1 MGSNV
6 SSHVRKNSRSGAPPL
21 FSDEGAKR
29 GPAASLADG
38 LLMDRDDDE
47 ARADERSVPQAPVA
61 PSMGPALETVNAP
74 MERANV
80 DGRVLGISG
89 LAIGLGLVSAL
100 IARLLTALIGIITNL
115 AFYGRWSTTFASPAN
130 NHLGWAVLV
139 VPVVGGLVVGVMA
152 RYGSKA
158 IRGHGIPEA
167 MEQVLFNES
176 RIPAR
181 VTFLKP
187 LSAAVS
193 IGTGGPF
200 GAEGPIIATGGALG
214 SFIGQVLRVSAQ
226 ERKTLLAAGAAAGM
240 SATFGSPVSAV
251 LLAIELL
258 LFEYRLRSIVPV
270 ALASAAACGA
280 HVALVGAEPAFTM
293 PAVASPSGAALAIY
307 VGMGVLAG
315 VASMLVTRAVYAV
328 EDAFEKLPIHWMWW
342 PALGGIVVGAV
353 GWLSPHTMGVGYDN
367 IDRILQGGLVG
378 QAVVVFCLLKF
389 VSWSLSLGTGTSGG
403 TLAPLF
409 TLGGGLGSV
418 LGTAAVWAF
427 PSAGVDV
434 RIAALVGMAALFA
447 GASRALLASVVFAFE
462 TTRQPMGLLPLLG
475 GCTAAYLV
483 SAMLMRH
490 SIMTEKIARRGARV
504 VSDYVADFLD
514 QVLVSD
520 VAAAPVVVVRAD
532 DTLEHVRAWMSSHS
546 EGSSHQGFPVV
557 DDDDRLVGVV
567 TRRDLIELEK
577 TSGTVREALKR
588 PPSVVYDDSSLRD
601 AVDHMARENI
611 GRLPVVSRSE
621 PDRVIG
627 IVTRS
632 DVIGAHLR
640 RLDGE
645 VLGEPRYRLGR
656 GRAMLLGPSRA

>member
-1 MGSNV
+1 VTG
-6 SSHVRKNSRSGAPPL
+6 H
-21 FSDEGAKR
+21 
-29 GPAASLADG
+29 
-38 LLMDRDDDE
+38 DDDE
-47 ARADERSVPQAPVA
+47 SRARERSAPGLPIA
-61 PSMGPALETVNAP
+61 PSMRLALDAVNAP
-74 MERANV
+74 IDRSSV
-80 DGRVLGISG
+80 DRRVLGISG
-89 LAIGLGLVSAL
+89 LAVGLGFVAAV
-100 IARLLTALIGIITNL
+100 IARLLTSLIGLITNL
-115 AFYGRWSTTFASPAN
+115 AFHGRWSTTFASPAGN
-130 NHLGWAVLV
+130 DLGWLV
-139 VPVVGGLVVGVMA
+139 VGVPVVGGLIVGVMA
-152 RYGSKA
+152 RYGSKS

-214 SFIGQVLRVSAQ
+214 SFVGQVLRVSAE

-251 LLAIELL
+251 LLAVELL

-280 HVALVGAEPAFTM
+280 HVALVGPDPAFTM
-293 PAVASPSGAALAIY
+293 PTVVAPTGYALAIY
-307 VGMGVLAG
+307 VGMGVVAG

-328 EDAFEKLPIHWMWW
+328 EDAFEKLPMHWMWW
-342 PALGGIVVGAV
+342 PAMGGVVVGVV

-367 IDRILQGGLVG
+367 IDRILQGDMTVG
-378 QAVVVFCLLKF
+378 AVLVFCSLKL
-389 VSWSLSLGTGTSGG
+389 VSWSVSLGTGTSGG

-409 TLGGGLGSV
+409 TIGGGLGSA
-418 LGTAAVWAF
+418 LGAAAIWAV

-434 RIAALVGMAALFA
+434 RVAALVGMAALFA

-475 GCTAAYLV
+475 GCTTSYLV
-483 SAMLMRH
+483 SAMLMRN

-514 QVLVSD
+514 QVMVSE

-532 DTLEHVRAWMSSHS
+532 DTLEQVRAWMATHA

-557 DDDDRLVGVV
+557 DDDDRLVGVI
-567 TRRDLIELEK
+567 TRRDLLDPGENA
-577 TSGTVREALKR
+577 TTVRGVVKR
-588 PPSVVYDDSSLRD
+588 PAAVVFDDSSLRD
-601 AVDHMARENI
+601 VADHMARENV
-611 GRLPVVSRSE
+611 GRLPVVARDD

-632 DVIGAHLR
+632 DVIAAHAR
-640 RLDGE
+640 RLDRE
-645 VLGEPRYRLGR
+645 HLREPYYRLPR
-656 GRAMLLGPSRA
+656 TRATATPRT

>member
-1 MGSNV
+1 M
-6 SSHVRKNSRSGAPPL
+6 
-21 FSDEGAKR
+21 E
-29 GPAASLADG
+29 
-38 LLMDRDDDE
+38 RDDEE
-47 ARADERSVPQAPVA
+47 ARISERLAPRLPVA
-61 PSMGPALETVNAP
+61 PSMGPALETVNVP
-74 MERANV
+74 LERASV
-80 DGRVLGISG
+80 DKRVLGVSG
-89 LAIGLGLVSAL
+89 LAIGLGLITAV
-100 IARLLTALIGIITNL
+100 IARLLTALIGLITNL
-115 AFYGRWSTTFASPAN
+115 AFHGRWSASFASPAD
-130 NHLGWAVLV
+130 NHLGWLV
-139 VPVVGGLVVGVMA
+139 VGVPVIGGLVVGVMA

-214 SFIGQVLRVSAQ
+214 SFIGQVLRVSAE
-226 ERKTLLAAGAAAGM
+226 ERKVLLAAGAAAGM
-240 SATFGSPVSAV
+240 SATFASPVSAV
-251 LLAIELL
+251 LLAVELL

-270 ALASAAACGA
+270 ALASVAACGA
-280 HVALVGAEPAFTM
+280 HVALVGPQPAFTM
-293 PAVASPSGAALAIY
+293 PMVTSPTGAALAIY
-307 VGMGVLAG
+307 VGMGLVAG

-342 PALGGIVVGAV
+342 PALGGVVVGVV
-353 GWLSPHTMGVGYDN
+353 GWISPHTMGVGYDN
-367 IDRILQGGLVG
+367 IDRILQGSFTTE
-378 QAVVVFCLLKF
+378 AVLVFCSLKL
-389 VSWSLSLGTGTSGG
+389 VSWALSLGTGTSGG

-409 TLGGGLGSV
+409 TIGGGLGAA
-418 LGTAAVWAF
+418 LGAAAAWAV
-427 PSAGVDV
+427 PSAGVDIRV
-434 RIAALVGMAALFA
+434 AALVGMAALFA

-514 QVLVSD
+514 QVLVAD
-520 VAAAPVVVVRAD
+520 VAAAPVVVLRAD
-532 DTLEHVRAWMSSHS
+532 DTLEHVRTWMATHAV
-546 EGSSHQGFPVV
+546 GSAHQGFPVV
-557 DDDDRLVGVV
+557 DDDDRLVGVI
-567 TRRDLIELEK
+567 TRRDLLNGGGAE
-577 TSGTVREALKR
+577 TTVRVLVKR
-588 PPSVVYDDSSLRD
+588 PAAVVYDDSSLRD
-601 AVDHMARENI
+601 AADHMARENV
-611 GRLPVVSRSE
+611 GRLPVVARDD

-632 DVIGAHLR
+632 DVIAAHAR

-645 VLGEPRYRLGR
+645 RLREPHYRFPRVPGAR
-656 GRAMLLGPSRA
+656 VRRV